1 MAGIQSEQA
10 QQFGKGLPAVRH
22 HKVLAGDQQVQT
34 GRVVPGPRAFSG
46 VLAVNADVKA
56 QRAGLNGF
64 GHGQDRLAQLLS
76 QISGL
81 LPAPVQPAQ
90 DQRENGFQSQQGED
104 FCQHRVR
111 HLRQVKTV
119 ALERA
124 HEVFGIHLIRNGA
137 QLRQEGVKLL
147 RPVFPCQAED
157 PLQLVAVNRTV
168 VLNLPGQQVAGDVE
182 QRAQGRKCGQPV
194 PAANKGLP
202 GTGQNEAQ
210 LIPGDRSGAEGLA
223 ENDMPVQLP
232 DGGLRIG
239 DQLKISVAG
248 GGRFQPVIEE
258 AFGQG
263 VD

>member
-1 MAGIQSEQA
+1 MLGRGEHHALPLVTVRQGFRMAGIQSEQA

-182 QRAQGRKCGQPV
+182 QRAMGRKCGQLV
-194 PAANKGLP
+194 LAANIGPPAQRPGSAAHPGRPERYFSRDPLQSTARPFSVCPVLP
-202 GTGQNEAQ
+202 QC
-210 LIPGDRSGAEGLA
+210 
-223 ENDMPVQLP
+223 V
-232 DGGLRIG
+232 
-239 DQLKISVAG
+239 SVG
-248 GGRFQPVIEE
+248 P
-258 AFGQG
+258 
-263 VD
+263 